1 MIVTI
6 DGPAGAGKSSVARL
20 LAKRLGF
27 DFLDTGAMYR
37 AVALAGLRRELD
49 LSSDLQLGRL
59 VDALR
64 LEMHGDV
71 VVLDGED
78 VSALL
83 RSPEVTAATGQV
95 ADRREVRVR
104 LNEQQRRIAAGR
116 DIVCEGR
123 DQGTIVFPD
132 AECKFFL
139 HAEPRERA
147 RRRYEELLTRE
158 PRDTTITFE
167 EVLGQ
172 QEERDARDAARD
184 IAPMEPAPDAI
195 HFDSTPLTLHEV
207 VDRMEEHVRRR
218 MGSSP

>member
-20 LAKRLGF
+20 LAKRLDF

-37 AVALAGLRRELD
+37 AVALAALRRELD
-49 LSSDLQLGRL
+49 LASDDLLGRL
-59 VDALR
+59 VDELH
-64 LEMHGDV
+64 LEMRGDV

-78 VSALL
+78 VSMLL

-95 ADRREVRVR
+95 ADRREVRAR
-104 LNEQQRRIAAGR
+104 LNAQQRKIAAGR
-116 DIVCEGR
+116 NIVCEGR
-123 DQGTIVFPD
+123 DQGTIVFPE

-147 RRRYEELLTRE
+147 RRRYEELLM
-158 PRDTTITFE
+158 RDPALTFE
-167 EVLGQ
+167 EVLLQ

-207 VDRMEEHVRRR
+207 VDRMEEYVRRR
-218 MGSSP
+218 MGNAP

>member
-37 AVALAGLRRELD
+37 AVALAALRRELD
-49 LSSDLQLGRL
+49 LSSDHQLGRL
-59 VDALR
+59 VDELR

-78 VSALL
+78 VSTLL

-132 AECKFFL
+132 ADCKFFL
-139 HAEPRERA
+139 HADPHERA
-147 RRRYEELLTRE
+147 RRRYEELL
-158 PRDTTITFE
+158 PRDPAITFE
-167 EVLGQ
+167 EVLVQ

-207 VDRMEEHVRRR
+207 VDRMEEYVRRR
-218 MGSSP
+218 MGNSP

>member
-20 LAKRLGF
+20 LAKRLDF

-37 AVALAGLRRELD
+37 AVALAALRRDLD
-49 LSSDLQLGRL
+49 LASDDQLGRL
-59 VDALR
+59 VDELR
-64 LEMHGDV
+64 LEMRGDV
-71 VVLDGED
+71 VRLDGED

-123 DQGTIVFPD
+123 DQGTIVFPE

-147 RRRYEELLTRE
+147 RRRYDELLM
-158 PRDTTITFE
+158 RDPAITFE

-195 HFDSTPLTLHEV
+195 RFDSTLLTLHEV
-207 VDRMEEHVRRR
+207 VDRMEEYVRRR
-218 MGSSP
+218 MGNSP

>member
-49 LSSDLQLGRL
+49 LSSDDQLGRL
-59 VDALR
+59 VDELR
-64 LEMHGDV
+64 LEMQGDV

-78 VSALL
+78 VSMLL

-147 RRRYEELLTRE
+147 RRRYEELLTRD
-158 PRDTTITFE
+158 PAITFE

-207 VDRMEEHVRRR
+207 VDRMEEYVRRR
-218 MGSSP
+218 MGNSP

>member
-20 LAKRLGF
+20 LAKRLDF

-37 AVALAGLRRELD
+37 AVALAALRRELD
-49 LSSDLQLGRL
+49 LSSDELLGRL
-59 VDALR
+59 VDELR

-78 VSALL
+78 VSPLL

-104 LNEQQRRIAAGR
+104 LNEQQRKIAAGR

-147 RRRYEELLTRE
+147 RRRYEELASRGS
-158 PRDTTITFE
+158 PITFE
-167 EVLGQ
+167 EVLVQ

-207 VDRMEEHVRRR
+207 VDRMEEYVRRR
-218 MGSSP
+218 MGSAP